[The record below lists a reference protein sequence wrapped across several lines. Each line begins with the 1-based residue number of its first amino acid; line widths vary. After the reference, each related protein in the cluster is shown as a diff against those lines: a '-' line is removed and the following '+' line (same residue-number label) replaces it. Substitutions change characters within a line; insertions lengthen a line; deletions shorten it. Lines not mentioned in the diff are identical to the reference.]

1 MFPRCVSTATVL
13 APPGT
18 VKVFDTRVLDDV
30 AELLELQSGV
40 ISRRQVHDAGLGD
53 HDIRRY
59 LRRREWAPVHDGV
72 YVEHTGPLTWVQ
84 RAWAAVLFAWPA
96 CLCLDSA
103 LRAAGGPG
111 RRDHD
116 DDGPIH
122 VAVESSR
129 RVRAPSGVVV
139 HRLRGLEQKSLWN
152 TCPPRLRIEEAALD
166 VAART
171 TSDFDAISTLA
182 DFVQSRQTTAAR
194 LLRALRGRARIARRE
209 FLEEVLI
216 DVGEGACSAL
226 EHAYLT
232 RVERAHGLP
241 AANRQ
246 LRASARNP
254 VYRDVLYRDQG
265 LVVELDGRLF
275 HDNARARD
283 RDLDRDLDAAVDG
296 LSGVRIGWGQAVG
309 QPCATAV
316 RIGRILNRLGW
327 TGEVVPCPACDGRV
341 ET

>member
-1 MFPRCVSTATVL
+1 
-13 APPGT
+13 

-194 LLRALRGRARIARRE
+194 LLRALADEHGSHAASSSRRCSSMSVKVPAPLSSTPTSPGWRELTVSPPRIDSCALPPATRCTATSSIAIR
-209 FLEEVLI
+209 
-216 DVGEGACSAL
+216 DWSSSWTGACSTTTP
-226 EHAYLT
+226 EPGT
-232 RVERAHGLP
+232 VTSTGISTP
-241 AANRQ
+241 P
-246 LRASARNP
+246 S
-254 VYRDVLYRDQG
+254 
-265 LVVELDGRLF
+265 
-275 HDNARARD
+275 
-283 RDLDRDLDAAVDG
+283 
-296 LSGVRIGWGQAVG
+296 
-309 QPCATAV
+309 TACQ
-316 RIGRILNRLGW
+316 
-327 TGEVVPCPACDGRV
+327 E
-341 ET
+341 